1 MLLKTR
7 IPLSFIL
14 GAIKYDILF
23 VAIVAGSA
31 LYLTSAFEEFL
42 PEVPS
47 SFAAF
52 LGTAISILL
61 SFKLSQAYDRWWE
74 ARKVWGSI
82 VNDSRS
88 FVMQLLNFTSK
99 GNEDLIRRFAYRQI
113 AWCYALGQSLRGKD
127 ALENI
132 DHYLSR
138 EDLDALR
145 SHNNKPLALLHL
157 HAAALRELRETNQL
171 DIFAHVHLDS
181 TLMRLCEAQGK
192 SERIKNTVFPV
203 TYQMFLHYMIYMF
216 VIVLSFS
223 LPGFGWHEVVIL
235 LFITTPFFLLEKSA
249 LHLQDPFANKPTDT
263 AVTSIA
269 RTVEINIRQLLNESN
284 VPESIRPTRFYL
296 S

>member
-14 GAIKYDILF
+14 GSIKYDILF
-23 VAIVAGSA
+23 IAIVAGAA
-31 LYLTSAFEEFL
+31 LYLTAAFEQFL

-61 SFKLSQAYDRWWE
+61 SFKLSQSYDRWWE

-88 FVMQLLNFTSK
+88 FVMQLLNFVNQ
-99 GNEDLIRRFAYRQI
+99 GNEETIKKIAYRQI
-113 AWCYALGQSLRGKD
+113 AWCYALGQSLRGEDPMKNMENYLTKD
-127 ALENI
+127 
-132 DHYLSR
+132 
-138 EDLDALR
+138 DLDAIRL
-145 SHNNKPLALLHL
+145 HNNKPLALLHF
-157 HAAALRELRETNQL
+157 HASALRALKDANQL

-181 TLMRLCEAQGK
+181 TLTRLCEAQGK

-203 TYQMFLHYMIYMF
+203 TYQMFLHFMIYMF

-223 LPGFGWHEVVIL
+223 LPGFGSPEVVIL
-235 LFITTPFFLLEKSA
+235 LLISTPFFLLEKSA
-249 LHLQDPFANKPTDT
+249 AHLQDPFANKPTDT

-269 RTVEINIRQLLNESN
+269 RTVEINIRQLLKESH
-284 VPESIRPTRFYL
+284 VPEPIRPNGFYI